1 MVVIFGE
8 NNMPEVI
15 LMVGL
20 PGSGKSTYISKYY
33 KDGYVIISSDD
44 LIQEKADEL
53 GKTYDDVFSD
63 YIGDASKYANI
74 LLDKAIKDR
83 KNIIIDKTN
92 MSKKARNRVLSRI
105 PTGYNKTA
113 IVFNV
118 DTEVLLNRI
127 TTRNKNGK
135 TISINVL
142 FDMERNYEEP
152 TISEGFDKILK
163 GE

>member
-1 MVVIFGE
+1 
-8 NNMPEVI
+8 
-15 LMVGL
+15 MVGL
-20 PGSGKSTYISKYY
+20 PGSGKSTYINKYF
-33 KDGYVIISSDD
+33 KTDYVIISSDD

-53 GKTYDDVFSD
+53 GKTHDDVFSD

-105 PTGYNKTA
+105 PTDYTKTA

-118 DTEVLLNRI
+118 DTEVLLNRV
-127 TTRNKNGK
+127 TTRNKTGK
-135 TISINVL
+135 TISVKVL
-142 FDMERNYEEP
+142 IDMQRNYEEP

>member
-1 MVVIFGE
+1 
-8 NNMPEVI
+8 MPEVI

-20 PGSGKSTYISKYY
+20 PGSGKSTYINKYF
-33 KDGYVIISSDD
+33 KTDYVIISSDD

-105 PTGYNKTA
+105 PTDYTKTA

-127 TTRNKNGK
+127 TTRNKTGK
-135 TISINVL
+135 TISMNVL
-142 FDMERNYEEP
+142 FDMQRNYDEP

>member
-1 MVVIFGE
+1 
-8 NNMPEVI
+8 MPEVI

-53 GKTYDDVFSD
+53 GKTHDEVFSY

-83 KNIIIDKTN
+83 KNIIVDKTN
-92 MSKKARNRVLSRI
+92 MSKKSRNRVLARI

-127 TTRNKNGK
+127 TTRNKTGK